1 MNREQ
6 LIEELLNKNL
16 IKICESMNYQ
26 RFQQIHSNG
35 YSHIPEYKFAELLGI
50 NNGNFNNIK
59 NKGQTTIILEEL
71 EESLASK
78 IAEDLLGTKKI
89 EFGQRINYE
98 TFCEFHKMY
107 SYISESRF
115 GRFLELN
122 DDDLYRLRKGEEVII
137 YRSQFSSEKMVQ
149 ILIEEGLINP
159 GDKIDYSQFLDSY
172 TIATQTHPS
181 LSHFTQYAFAK
192 LLEIRK
198 STFSKLKAPGSTI
211 KLQIL
216 KSLAPKDKKWASI
229 ISDEERMLIVKDLI
243 DSKGAKSYESCNY
256 QRFKELHYGY
266 EQYSES
272 DFALILDISKSSFSN
287 MKRGKEARILKDCLN
302 KEDILSE
309 ILASGKLQIGEEID
323 WQKFSELYE
332 DYEYLGKF
340 LFADIIEVSEGN
352 IERLRSDR
360 KATTVVLKSR
370 IQKNKQP
377 DDSKKYKNQAKEYVE
392 TLLQTGRIHIGQE
405 IEYSE
410 FQEIYAPCNYIAEYE
425 FAALLGIS
433 YFKYQ
438 NMRFMGS
445 KTYIHDYHVIESV
458 NLIGKIEEP
467 KFYSKEEIEDICTK
481 YRITQEDFIRYIIYK
496 ENQKID
502 ITEYLHAI
510 NNHNGVF
517 IGKTKMSNQYFE
529 KIYDIFIMPITR
541 LIGVMCKKY
550 NVLRNMEDYKSEAI
564 LYIIENC
571 GDIEKNFFDCEN
583 KQIIV
588 RILISRI
595 RLLLLDRIILHD
607 LKVDTKQKSA
617 SHFYTRRD
625 NKNYDIPDQKS
636 DTEEMAISH
645 IDISMESEIMC
656 ELIRKFELGLNKKEL
671 LESVI
676 IKFGISQQDLLELL
690 SKKLELKKKNREDV
704 GISQE

>member
-1 MNREQ
+1 
-6 LIEELLNKNL
+6 
-16 IKICESMNYQ
+16 
-26 RFQQIHSNG
+26 
-35 YSHIPEYKFAELLGI
+35 
-50 NNGNFNNIK
+50 
-59 NKGQTTIILEEL
+59 
-71 EESLASK
+71 
-78 IAEDLLGTKKI
+78 
-89 EFGQRINYE
+89 
-98 TFCEFHKMY
+98 
-107 SYISESRF
+107 
-115 GRFLELN
+115 
-122 DDDLYRLRKGEEVII
+122 
-137 YRSQFSSEKMVQ
+137 
-149 ILIEEGLINP
+149 
-159 GDKIDYSQFLDSY
+159 
-172 TIATQTHPS
+172 
-181 LSHFTQYAFAK
+181 
-192 LLEIRK
+192 
-198 STFSKLKAPGSTI
+198 
-211 KLQIL
+211 
-216 KSLAPKDKKWASI
+216 
-229 ISDEERMLIVKDLI
+229 
-243 DSKGAKSYESCNY
+243 
-256 QRFKELHYGY
+256 
-266 EQYSES
+266 
-272 DFALILDISKSSFSN
+272 
-287 MKRGKEARILKDCLN
+287 
-302 KEDILSE
+302 
-309 ILASGKLQIGEEID
+309 
-323 WQKFSELYE
+323 
-332 DYEYLGKF
+332 
-340 LFADIIEVSEGN
+340 
-352 IERLRSDR
+352 
-360 KATTVVLKSR
+360 
-370 IQKNKQP
+370 
-377 DDSKKYKNQAKEYVE
+377 
-392 TLLQTGRIHIGQE
+392 
-405 IEYSE
+405 
-410 FQEIYAPCNYIAEYE
+410 
-425 FAALLGIS
+425 
-433 YFKYQ
+433 
-438 NMRFMGS
+438 MRFMGS